1 MRMASLTQFSV
12 AFSAILSVASAWAA
26 DSGTIATSPS
36 PAPTTAPTS
45 ASAPATPSS
54 YVRLIGTATNED
66 GKLVYVEEHL
76 LTYDPDH
83 HLAKTT
89 TVFRRPGP
97 DGKEIARLESDFSKY
112 TAGFLPSYHLVDLRN
127 QKESGLDWV
136 TPIPATSDSEGVIEM
151 FRKKA
156 GDDAMKKETMKVKAG
171 TVTEE
176 GIFFYIIDRIQE
188 ITTPDGAKVRM
199 LLPARL
205 DDVGLRIRLKEQPKS
220 DTKDAKDNAPKISQ
234 VQTLKIDIDNWFLR
248 IFVPSIEV
256 DFDPATR
263 QILEYRGISD
273 INTDDDKSQ
282 QVKVR
287 FTYQ

>member
-1 MRMASLTQFSV
+1 MRIAFLSLFSV
-12 AFSAILSVASAWAA
+12 ALILPAFAA
-26 DSGTIATSPS
+26 DPV
-36 PAPTTAPTS
+36 APTG
-45 ASAPATPSS
+45 APAVPLVPAAPPSS
-54 YVRLIGTATNED
+54 YARLIGTATNED

-76 LTYDPDH
+76 FTYGPDH

-112 TAGFLPSYHLVDLRN
+112 TAGFLPSYHLVDLRT

-136 TPIPATSDSEGVIEM
+136 TPIPSAPDGEGVIEM
-151 FRKKA
+151 FRKKSA
-156 GDDAMKKETMKVKAG
+156 DDSLKKETMKVKAG
-171 TVTEE
+171 MVTEE

-199 LLPARL
+199 ILPARL
-205 DDVGLRIRLKEQPKS
+205 DDVGLRIRLKDQPK
-220 DTKDAKDNAPKISQ
+220 DDGKDKTPKGPQ

-282 QVKVR
+282 QVKIR
-287 FTYQ
+287 FSYQ